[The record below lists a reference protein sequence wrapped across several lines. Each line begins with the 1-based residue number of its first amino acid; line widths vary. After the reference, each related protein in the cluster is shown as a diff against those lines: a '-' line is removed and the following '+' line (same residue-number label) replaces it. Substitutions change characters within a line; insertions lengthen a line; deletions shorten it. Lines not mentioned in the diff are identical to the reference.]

1 MSRESAVAYVFLAF
15 IASVGIFYVLALPAI
30 VTALVDGLGFS
41 DQQAGYVSSA
51 NAYGS
56 MTGALIAVL
65 LVRSCDWKKT
75 VAAMFVVMIA
85 MEIVTTK
92 ISSPGTMAAWRFV
105 SGAVGGC
112 SVGIGLA
119 VLARLRHPDRAFGLL
134 FLEQFGLG
142 GFLILFRPLVIPY
155 LGVTGIF
162 VMLAI
167 LMLIGLLAIPF
178 LDDYEVEET
187 TDSNRSKLPPFTLY
201 TVLCLAG
208 IFLFQTATNGT
219 WTYIERIGTAMQFTD
234 TAVSGAVAVA
244 TWAGIGGALVPI
256 TLGKHFGRTVP
267 IVAGI
272 LTTIAGVFAVYGSDA
287 LLGFTIGGA
296 TINFAWSFG
305 LAYMFGITA
314 HYDKTGQLTTLGGM
328 ASKFGLAT
336 GPLVATFFISGNDYG
351 SLLVASA
358 VGLLICLL
366 ASIAPA
372 RHADHGE

>member
-1 MSRESAVAYVFLAF
+1 MFLAF

-142 GFLILFRPLVIPY
+142 GFLILLRPLVIPY

-162 VMLAI
+162 VMLAV

-187 TDSNRSKLPPFTLY
+187 TDSNRSKLPPFYAVHSAVSCRHIPVPDRDERHLDLY
-201 TVLCLAG
+201 RAHRDGHAIYRYGGFGGGGRGDLGGYRRRIGAYHPWETFRAYRAYRCGDSHDYRGCIRRLRFRRAAG
-208 IFLFQTATNGT
+208 IHDWWRN
-219 WTYIERIGTAMQFTD
+219 
-234 TAVSGAVAVA
+234 
-244 TWAGIGGALVPI
+244 
-256 TLGKHFGRTVP
+256 H
-267 IVAGI
+267 
-272 LTTIAGVFAVYGSDA
+272 
-287 LLGFTIGGA
+287 
-296 TINFAWSFG
+296 
-305 LAYMFGITA
+305 
-314 HYDKTGQLTTLGGM
+314 
-328 ASKFGLAT
+328 
-336 GPLVATFFISGNDYG
+336 
-351 SLLVASA
+351 
-358 VGLLICLL
+358 
-366 ASIAPA
+366 
-372 RHADHGE
+372 